1 VCYAIPVNKTEFD
14 ASFFAGNRER
24 LKQLFT
30 GTAPIVLTAN
40 GLLQQASDEPYPF
53 HQDRNFWYLTGI
65 NEPGIVLVMDK
76 GKEYLI
82 VPPREVVREQFD
94 GVIDFDEISRRSGI
108 QTVMYE
114 REGWKQLESR
124 LKRVQSVA
132 TLGANP
138 KYIDVL
144 GMYTNPARAELIQR
158 IKDINPSVEL
168 LDLRTH
174 LSRMRMVKQEVE
186 LANIQHAI
194 DITIDTIKEIT
205 RPKQLAKYAYEYEI
219 EADLTRGFRRRGA
232 SGLMGHA
239 FAPVVASGE
248 RSCTMH
254 HITNN
259 GALATGD
266 LLVMDVGAQSAF
278 YAADITRTVLLGS
291 DRPSKRQQAV
301 YDAVLEAQ
309 EYAFSLLKP
318 GTILRTYEKQME
330 EFVGE
335 KLRELGLI
343 KTIDRDSVRFFFPHA
358 TSHFLGL
365 DTHDAG
371 DYDHPLEP
379 GVVLAVEPGIYVP
392 DEALGVRIE
401 DNVVITAEGCRVLSE
416 RLPRVLA

>member
-1 VCYAIPVNKTEFD
+1 VNTTEFD
-14 ASFFAGNRER
+14 SSFFAGNRER
-24 LKQLFT
+24 LRQLFT

-65 NEPGIVLVMDK
+65 DEPGIVLVMDK

-94 GVIDFDEISRRSGI
+94 GAINFDELSRRSGI
-108 QTVMYE
+108 QTVLYE
-114 REGWKQLESR
+114 KEGWKQLEAR
-124 LKRVQSVA
+124 IKRVQNVA

-158 IKDINPSVEL
+158 IKDNNPAVEL

-174 LSRMRMVKQEVE
+174 MSRMRMVKQDVE
-186 LANIQHAI
+186 LEAIQAAI
-194 DITIDTIKEIT
+194 DITIDTLKDIT
-205 RPKQLAKYAYEYEI
+205 KPKQLAKYAFEYEV
-219 EADLTRGFRRRGA
+219 EADLSRGFRRRGA

-239 FAPVVASGE
+239 FAPIVASGE
-248 RSCTMH
+248 RTCTMH

-259 GALATGD
+259 AALASGD
-266 LLVMDVGAQSAF
+266 LMILDVGAQF
-278 YAADITRTVLLGS
+278 GGYASDITRTVLLGG
-291 DRPSKRQQAV
+291 DRPSRRQQSI

-318 GTILRTYEKQME
+318 GTVLRTYEKQME

-343 KTIDRDSVRFFFPHA
+343 KTIDRDSVRYFFPHA

-392 DEALGVRIE
+392 NEALGVRIE
-401 DNVVITAEGCRVLSE
+401 DNVVITADGCRVLSE
-416 RLPRVLA
+416 RLPRVLV